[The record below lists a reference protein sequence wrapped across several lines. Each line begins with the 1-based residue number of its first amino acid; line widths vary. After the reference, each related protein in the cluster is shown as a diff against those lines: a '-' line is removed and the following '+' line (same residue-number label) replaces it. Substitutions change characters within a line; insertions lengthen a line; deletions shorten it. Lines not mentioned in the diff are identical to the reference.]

1 MLPPPRNEF
10 YLVTQMH
17 GYTMRLFIDSWGR
30 DCASRITVLPYENL
44 IWSDMLKPGTY
55 IFSDIER
62 LTDKE
67 RGTAAKVWDELSR
80 AGTGVRLLNHPMRSI
95 GRYELLRTLDE
106 RGFNQFTVYRATE
119 RQTVKQFPLFL
130 RGENDHSGSLTP
142 LLQTP
147 DDLDAAITKTAR
159 RGQARQSRLIVEFC
173 DTSDVSGVFRKYSAF
188 IVGERI
194 IPRHIFF
201 SRNWM
206 VKLPDLI
213 CESKVS
219 EELRYLEDNP
229 HESDLREVFRLAQ
242 INYGRIDYGMLN
254 GKPQIWEI
262 NTNPMLAGHVS
273 STTPERKRVHVH
285 FLQQLTSAFEAIDCE
300 ADSHT
305 EIPAPVKTRISEIT
319 GAAAPKKVA
328 RVIIRSLW
336 QIYYVVAYRVL
347 PRFDVLYRAAKFIQR
362 LYEGWG
368 YR

>member
-1 MLPPPRNEF
+1 MIF

-17 GYTMRLFIDSWGR
+17 AYTMRLFIDSWGR
-30 DCASRITVLPYENL
+30 GCASRITVLPYENL
-44 IWSDMLKPGTY
+44 IWSDTLKPGTY

-80 AGTGVRLLNHPMRSI
+80 AGTGVRLLNHPMRSM
-95 GRYELLRTLDE
+95 GRYELLRTLHE
-106 RGFNQFTVYRATE
+106 RGFNQYNVYRTTE
-119 RQTVKQFPLFL
+119 RRMLKLFPAFL

-142 LLQTP
+142 ILKTP
-147 DDLDAAITKTAR
+147 DDLDAAMKKVSR
-159 RGQARQSRLIVEFC
+159 RGETGKNRLIIEFC
-173 DTSDVSGVFRKYSAF
+173 DTSDVSGIFRKYSAF

-242 INYGRIDYGMLN
+242 ISYGRVDYGMLN
-254 GKPQIWEI
+254 GKVQIWEI
-262 NTNPMLAGHVS
+262 NTNPMLAGNVS
-273 STTPERKRVHVH
+273 STTPERKHVHVH
-285 FLQQLTSAFEAIDCE
+285 FLKQLTSEFEAIDCE
-300 ADSHT
+300 ADSHN

-328 RVIIRSLW
+328 RVIIGSLW
-336 QIYYVVAYRVL
+336 KIYYVVAYRVL
-347 PRFDVLYRAAKFIQR
+347 PRFDVLYRAAKSMQR
-362 LYEGWG
+362 LYEGRG